1 MVALACLAG
10 AGSRYV
16 PSSGGFVGLEEGH
29 WQASI
34 HDLDLWYPRPDAST
48 EVWAYHRRGA
58 VGFERVIP
66 VGVVGNPPWYIVIN
80 DGPPGMTVD
89 NDYDSDTYSCL
100 TVPNSETYDGD
111 IDITVYEQG
120 GASINRTW
128 SYETL
133 ADTTTH
139 FIHVDFGAAGG
150 GTGTAA
156 SPYNDLGDILT
167 TDDQDTT
174 HQGKQ
179 VFMTGTCTLGGQ
191 AVEYGGAY
199 IKLNGNKPMVWE
211 AVGTATFEGSAANNP
226 SVTTDASAFDFE
238 GGSNCVFAGFNWRNP
253 RVCLVNGTTFRNIFL
268 DASSANFAFGGL
280 FFNDFDLDAAQASD
294 GLNSTAVFFANN
306 PSYDGYVAFYGNT
319 FHDGPFL
326 GPTTIYD
333 THHMW
338 VCKNVMTAIE
348 SAAGW
353 FLKGGDNLED
363 YAFYFNSG
371 VTGNTGYFSKIQAI
385 DFEGVAPYSRRRIEF
400 MHNIWKSSSGGIW
413 MDGFDDFEYIISS
426 KRNNWKITTHQLDG
440 SDLVTGSAVFD
451 FDIVEATSGTEGVS
465 DDGTT
470 AGFVITRGDNNTT
483 GLDDTTAAQTV
494 VSGTHGAEIA

>member
-1 MVALACLAG
+1 VGGDFQLAD
-10 AGSRYV
+10 
-16 PSSGGFVGLEEGH
+16 GH
-29 WQASI
+29 WQTSI

-58 VGFERVIP
+58 LGFEKIIP
-66 VGVVGNPPWYIVIN
+66 VGVVGNPPWWITIN

-89 NDYDSDTYSCL
+89 NDPTSDTYSCL
-100 TVPNSETYDGD
+100 TVPNSELYDGD
-111 IDITVYEQG
+111 IDITIHEQG
-120 GASINRTW
+120 GTTIDRAW

-139 FIHVDFGAAGG
+139 FLHVNFAGG
-150 GTGTAA
+150 GGGDGSAA

-167 TDDQDTT
+167 ADDQDTT
-174 HQGKQ
+174 HIGKQ
-179 VFMTGTCTLGGQ
+179 VFCTGTCTLGGQ
-191 AVEYGGAY
+191 SVEYNGAY
-199 IKLNGNKPMVWE
+199 IKLNGNKPMVWV
-211 AVGTATFEGSAANNP
+211 ASTIGGATWQGSASNNP
-226 SVTTDASAFDFE
+226 AVTTDASAFDFE
-238 GGSNCVFAGFNWRNP
+238 GGSDCVFVGFNWRNP
-253 RVCLVNGTTFRNIFL
+253 RVCLVNGSAFRNIFL
-268 DASSANFAFGGL
+268 DTSSANFAFGGF
-280 FFNDFDLDAAQASD
+280 FFNDFDLDAAQGGD

-306 PSYDGYVAFYGNT
+306 PSYDGYIAFYGNT

-348 SAAGW
+348 SANGW

-371 VTGNTGYFSKIQAI
+371 VTGNTGAFSKIQAI
-385 DFEGVAPYSRRRIEF
+385 DFEGAAPYSRRRIEF
-400 MHNIWKSSSGGIW
+400 MHNIWRATGAAGRGIW
-413 MDGFDDFEYIISS
+413 MDGFTDFEYAISS
-426 KRNNWKITTHQLDG
+426 KRNNWKVLNHQLDG